1 VREVRTLVKSFGEL
15 ATEITVAWIKA
26 KGEASNEPTGVPDI
40 DVVKE
45 FYDTI
50 FDTIQE
56 SYNNNMLINPE
67 WISTCSN
74 RSLSTPLYRRP
85 YGTSGSPRTTWMTW

>member
-1 VREVRTLVKSFGEL
+1 VISSSVNVEFLVREVRTLVKSFGEL

-40 DVVKE
+40 DVVKV

-50 FDTIQE
+50 YDTIQE
-56 SYNNNMLINPE
+56 SYNKLIR
-67 WISTCSN
+67 W
-74 RSLSTPLYRRP
+74 
-85 YGTSGSPRTTWMTW
+85 